1 MRTVKLGALLV
12 RLGILG
18 KRSRFLK
25 GGRWKGSVVAS
36 ASTGSSAGVCNY
48 LGCSPELC
56 LSCSAMMVIHSL
68 NLSML

>member
-25 GGRWKGSVVAS
+25 GGRWKGSVV
-36 ASTGSSAGVCNY
+36 
-48 LGCSPELC
+48 
-56 LSCSAMMVIHSL
+56 LSEPAQGAHLESVITWDVLQSFV
-68 NLSML
+68 